1 MTATKDFL
9 EFAQGCPYCEGNPE
23 AGACCSY
30 YGEQAFTCKLETCPF
45 VEHKCPLTGKKVNP
59 SIDCLPSFCE
69 VALHGCEPVHVVPHQ
84 CPAFHSH
91 HCEAFAAECPSG
103 GDPDSPDCYL
113 NKLA

>member
-9 EFAQGCPYCEGNPE
+9 KLAKDCPYCEGDPS

-30 YGEQAFTCKLETCPF
+30 YGEQAFTCSAENCPVF
-45 VEHKCPLTGKKVNP
+45 HT
-59 SIDCLPSFCE
+59 
-69 VALHGCEPVHVVPHQ
+69 
-84 CPAFHSH
+84 CPAFHSTH

-103 GDPDSPDCYL
+103 GDSSSSDCYL